1 MNIIDSIIIV
11 ILIAGVIAGLRSGVL
26 KLSVSLIG
34 TLLVIILAW
43 ILKNPVAEFLYENMP
58 FFNFSGT
65 IEGVTVLN
73 ILLYE
78 TAAFLIVCTVLG
90 IILNIILKITGIIEK
105 VFNATI
111 VLGLVSKLL
120 GAVLGFAQAYVI
132 LFIIL
137 FFFKQ
142 PFINLTGVND
152 SKLSNFI
159 LNNTPFLGDAVK
171 ETNDTL
177 EEIYVLKDKYKE
189 TRNKNDFNKE
199 ALDIFLKN
207 KIITVNSV
215 KILKDKNKLKFR
227 GLDSLIEK
235 YGE

>member
-34 TLLVIILAW
+34 TLVVIIFAW
-43 ILKNPVAEFLYENMP
+43 TLKNPVAELLYENMP
-58 FFNFSGT
+58 FFNFSGA

-78 TAAFLIVCTVLG
+78 TAAFLIVCAILG
-90 IILNIILKITGIIEK
+90 IILQILLKITGIIEK

-120 GAVLGFAQAYVI
+120 GAVVGFIQAYVI

-159 LNNTPFLGDAVK
+159 LNNTPVLGKAMK
-171 ETNDTL
+171 ETNETF
-177 EEIYVLKDKYKE
+177 EEIYVLKDKYKDI
-189 TRNKNDFNKE
+189 RNKNEFNKE

-207 KIITVNSV
+207 KIITVKSV

-235 YGE
+235 YGG